1 MSDIDKYV
9 TRRKAKDKSFA
20 LNFDEGYADFKVGI
34 LIKQARESAGVTQE
48 TLAKRIKTNK
58 TAISRLENHADNVR
72 LSTLRNVARALGK
85 NLKVVIG

>member
-9 TRRKAKDKSFA
+9 ARRKAKDKSFA

>member
-1 MSDIDKYV
+1 MSDLKDY
-9 TRRKAKDKSFA
+9 TNRRKKRDKKFA
-20 LNFDEGYADFKVGI
+20 LNFDEGYADFKVGL

-48 TLAKRIKTNK
+48 ALAKRIKTNK